1 MVFFISL
8 CFVRRLVAGQH
19 SNQDP
24 SLLVLHFFPT
34 WVALS
39 MYEAY
44 WGLDK
49 KPFENT
55 PDPRFLFRSDD
66 LQDLYTRLLYTLSSR
81 HGAALISG
89 DSGCGKTM
97 MARALLHEMDPDKTE
112 IALLSNPCRT
122 AEEFLREIL
131 YQLGEDG
138 DQLDRA
144 RLVHRIHEIIYEAYS
159 NGRETVVVVDEA
171 QSLEDAEIF
180 EEIRLLLNLQLDDA
194 FLITVLLV
202 GQPQLPERL
211 RKHPALDQRIATRG
225 FLRPFDEPTVSDY
238 VAHRLRVAGRREPVF
253 TAEALKLVSEY
264 SKGIPRKINN
274 LCDIALVIGYSR
286 KLGQVDGDWMARLIQ
301 AERGD
306 GA

>member
-8 CFVRRLVAGQH
+8 GISPRCGV
-19 SNQDP
+19 
-24 SLLVLHFFPT
+24 VLHFFPT

-55 PDPRFLFRSDD
+55 PDPRFLYRSDD
-66 LQDLYTRLLYTLSSR
+66 LEDLYTRLLYTLSSR

-89 DSGCGKTM
+89 ESGCGKTM
-97 MARALLHEMDPDKTE
+97 ITRALLHELDPDKTE

-138 DQLDRA
+138 GDLDRA
-144 RLVHRIHEIIYEAYS
+144 RLVHRIHEIIFEAYS
-159 NGRETVVVVDEA
+159 HGRDTVVVVDEA
-171 QSLEDAEIF
+171 QSLEEAEIF

-194 FLITVLLV
+194 FLITLLLV
-202 GQPQLPERL
+202 GQPQLSERM

-225 FLRPFDEPTVSDY
+225 FLRPFDEPTTADY
-238 VAHRLRVAGRREPVF
+238 VGHRLRTAGRSEPLF
-253 TAEALKLVSEY
+253 SPHALLLAFEY
-264 SKGIPRKINN
+264 SNGIPRKINN
-274 LCDIALVIGYSR
+274 ICDIALVIGFSR
-286 KLGQVDGDWMARLIQ
+286 KLDLIDGDWMARLIQ